1 MVRFQAVWLAP
12 VAAALLSFGLG
23 NAKASAQTQYPFETI
38 YNSETSLEPIA
49 TNIFRITSIG
59 DSVDAPYGLTRLV
72 NVSYGNLNSN
82 TGAIA
87 IDPDPATFGLENFPL
102 GNITIFG
109 QGEDKL
115 FGNTKGTATLDFQN
129 LVGTVSNTINISGG
143 SGKFSGAIG
152 TLILTE
158 NLTLNP
164 DPTAPVRGR
173 PLVKGSFQTFQT
185 IPEPRNV
192 AAIFS
197 IGVIGMGFLLRRR
210 KLGVTG

>member
-1 MVRFQAVWLAP
+1 MIRFQAVCLAP
-12 VAAALLSFGLG
+12 VVAALLSFGLG

-38 YNSETSLEPIA
+38 YNSETTLEPIA
-49 TNIFRITSIG
+49 ANIFRITSIG
-59 DSVDAPYGLTRLV
+59 DSVDAPYGLTKLV
-72 NVSYGNLNSN
+72 NVSYGNLNN

-102 GNITIFG
+102 GSITIFG

-115 FGNTKGTATLDFQN
+115 FGSTKGTATLDFQN
-129 LVGTVSNTINISGG
+129 LVGTVSDTINISGG
-143 SGKFSGAIG
+143 SGRFSGAIG
-152 TLILTE
+152 TLILSE

-185 IPEPRNV
+185 IPEPKNV
-192 AAIFS
+192 AAISS

-210 KLGVTG
+210 KEGVTG